1 MCGGVCRFT
10 AVAEGLQQVRQQLK
24 KLQELE
30 QKYTYENDPITQ
42 GKSTLEERALALFKT
57 LIVK

>member
-1 MCGGVCRFT
+1 M
-10 AVAEGLQQVRQQLK
+10 AEGLQQVRQQLK